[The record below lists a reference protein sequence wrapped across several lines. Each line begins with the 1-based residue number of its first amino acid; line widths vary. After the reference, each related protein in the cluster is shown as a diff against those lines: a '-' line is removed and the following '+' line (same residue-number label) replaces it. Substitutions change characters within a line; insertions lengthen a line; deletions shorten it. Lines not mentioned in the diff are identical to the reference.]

1 MRRLGVRVPHGAPM
15 KIVLR
20 QKSYFYCKNIK
31 SVGTRTRKGRCIR
44 ENVQWTFEQQ
54 RLQTCEACAGG
65 RMHSIRKSPSWRANK
80 NSSSAEELFL
90 LQAYQISRDSNPK
103 GLLHQRE
110 CPMDIRTAASPN
122 MRSMCRRPDA
132 QHTEKS
138 LMARQIKNTHRK
150 VSVFDL
156 HAYHS
161 IFCIFSRMRPR
172 TFFSILDTCTCDIPS
187 TDAICCCVI
196 SRKYRSTII

>member
-31 SVGTRTRKGRCIR
+31 SVGTRT
-44 ENVQWTFEQQ
+44 Q
-54 RLQTCEACAGG
+54 RSASPPSFACGYAV
-65 RMHSIRKSPSWRANK
+65 RFALRIACCSPGKKA
-80 NSSSAEELFL
+80 
-90 LQAYQISRDSNPK
+90 QGP
-103 GLLHQRE
+103 LHQRE
-110 CPMDIRTAASPN
+110 CSMDIRTAASPN

>member
-31 SVGTRTRKGRCIR
+31 SVGTRTQRSASPPSFACGYAVRFALRIACCSPGKKAQGPLRR
-44 ENVQWTFEQQ
+44 ENVRWTLEQQ

-65 RMHSIRKSPSWRANK
+65 RMHSIRKSPSWRA
-80 NSSSAEELFL
+80 
-90 LQAYQISRDSNPK
+90 
-103 GLLHQRE
+103 
-110 CPMDIRTAASPN
+110 
-122 MRSMCRRPDA
+122 
-132 QHTEKS
+132 KS
-138 LMARQIKNTHRK
+138 KTLIVS

>member
-31 SVGTRTRKGRCIR
+31 SVGTRT
-44 ENVQWTFEQQ
+44 Q
-54 RLQTCEACAGG
+54 RSASPPSFACGYAV
-65 RMHSIRKSPSWRANK
+65 RFALRIACCSPGKKA
-80 NSSSAEELFL
+80 
-90 LQAYQISRDSNPK
+90 K

-132 QHTEKS
+132 QHTGKS

-156 HAYHS
+156 HAITLFS
-161 IFCIFSRMRPR
+161 AFFRACGRGLFSRSLTPVPAISPAR
-172 TFFSILDTCTCDIPS
+172 TRSAAASYRENIAALLS
-187 TDAICCCVI
+187 DAPCPPGL
-196 SRKYRSTII
+196 